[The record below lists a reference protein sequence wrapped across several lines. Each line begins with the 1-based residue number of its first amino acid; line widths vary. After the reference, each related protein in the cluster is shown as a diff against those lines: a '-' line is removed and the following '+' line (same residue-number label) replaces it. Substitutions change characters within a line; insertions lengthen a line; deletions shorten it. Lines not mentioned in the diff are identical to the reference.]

1 MRQSEIAGWPR
12 SLANLFIFAKRP
24 RKKEEALGDRRT
36 TRKQA
41 VYASCSD
48 IQESLAATADRED
61 TIGSP
66 QVLLS
71 TSRWLN
77 TDEPCFRKRRY
88 WKEVEDTISP
98 NIAEPHSM
106 NCHLTVRYANNLRG
120 RLEHGCSVSGRE
132 RMGLG
137 DTTTNSSHRTSDL
150 ECYISA

>member
-1 MRQSEIAGWPR
+1 MARVVGEPVYICQKTTQKGGSSRRQENDTQAS
-12 SLANLFIFAKRP
+12 SLCI
-24 RKKEEALGDRRT
+24 
-36 TRKQA
+36 
-41 VYASCSD
+41 CSD

-71 TSRWLN
+71 TSRWLD

-106 NCHLTVRYANNLRG
+106 NCHLTVHYANNLRG

-137 DTTTNSSHRTSDL
+137 DTTTNSGHRTSDL